1 VPAASVETAEDHE
14 LAGHF
19 PENGV
24 SGGKAMKTTHSF
36 EVSIDKLRWTMD
48 PASLPFE
55 TTSDIK
61 PLEGIVG
68 QDRAIEALRFGVGM
82 VNAGYNIFVTGE
94 PRSGR
99 MAAAQ
104 AVLQAASKE
113 RKTPDDLCYV
123 NNFKNPEEPIL
134 IRLVPGK
141 GRELKK
147 DIHDLI
153 ENLKSEIP
161 RVFES
166 QDYISRKKEI
176 MDTYEKETRSFF
188 VDLEKRVKESGFALV
203 NLQVGQYQRPEL
215 MPIIDGEPMPM
226 LKLEELVEKGRFP
239 REEFQEI
246 KEKYDDLR
254 KEIDQIFL
262 GVRNLQ
268 KEVQDKGKQVDR
280 MMFENMAKSLLDPLL
295 KKYGEQKLQ
304 HHFKAM
310 LEDMAENLQAFLMQ
324 SQQQQQQTP
333 PGMPMLPMGDPYE
346 SYKINLLVDNA
357 EQQGAPMIVESYPT
371 YRNLFGSIERVVD
384 RTGIWRTDYSKIR
397 SGSFVRANGGFLVIN
412 LMDAIMEPGVWPSL
426 KRALK
431 SEKMEIQTF
440 DPLYFFTSTGLRPE
454 PVDINTK
461 VVLVT
466 EPYLY
471 HLLSAYDPDVGK
483 IFKVRADFDYSMNKT
498 DENVTRFSEFV
509 RRKIEDDGLRPFDR
523 SAVATL
529 VEEAV
534 RWAGRQ
540 EKLSSSFPRI
550 ADLLRE
556 ANYWAGESGKDVVSS
571 EEVDRAVDARIYR
584 ANMIEEK
591 IQEMIDRGT
600 LMIDVEGEV
609 VGQVN
614 GLAVYSTG
622 DYMFG
627 KPTRITA
634 ATSIGKEGII
644 NIEKEAEMSGR
655 IHNKGV
661 LVLSG
666 YLRRR
671 FAQNKPLSMSASI
684 AFEQS
689 YSGVDGDSA
698 SSTEIYALLSSLT
711 EVPIKQYIAVTGS
724 VNQKGEVQAIGG
736 VNQKIEGF
744 YHCCKAVGLTGKQ
757 GVVIPE
763 SNVKDLMLRRD
774 VLEAVRRGEFHIYSV
789 KTIDQGIEILTGMEA
804 GEQKPDGSYPEGTIN
819 FLANAK
825 LEELALGLKQF
836 GEEEREEKK
845 SPETAEAAVG
855 RSGKRC
861 LTEGA

>member
-1 VPAASVETAEDHE
+1 
-14 LAGHF
+14 
-19 PENGV
+19 
-24 SGGKAMKTTHSF
+24 MKTTQSH
-36 EVSIDKLRWTMD
+36 EVSIEKLRWTMD
-48 PASLPFE
+48 PAGLPFE
-55 TTSDIK
+55 TTSDIE

-68 QDRAIEALRFGVGM
+68 QDRALQALRFGVGM
-82 VNAGYNIFVTGE
+82 VDAGYNIFVTGE

-99 MAAAQ
+99 TAAVQ
-104 AVLQAASKE
+104 DVLQEGAKA

-134 IRLVPGK
+134 LRLKPGS

-153 ENLKSEIP
+153 ESLKTEIP

-166 QDYISRKKEI
+166 QDYINRKKEI
-176 MDTYEKETRSFF
+176 METYEKQTRNFF
-188 VDLEKRVKESGFALV
+188 VDLEKRVKEAGFALV

-215 MPIIDGEPMPM
+215 MPIIDSEPTPM
-226 LKLEELVEKGRFP
+226 LKLEEMVEKGRFP
-239 REEFQEI
+239 REEFAEI
-246 KEKYDDLR
+246 RSKYDTLR
-254 KEIDQIFL
+254 QEIDQIFL
-262 GVRNLQ
+262 EVRNLQ

-280 MMFENMAKSLLDPLL
+280 LMFENMARALMESLFH
-295 KKYGEQKLQ
+295 KYGEERLQ
-304 HHFKAM
+304 GHFKGM
-310 LEDMAENLQAFLMQ
+310 LEDMSENLQMFLVQ
-324 SQQQQQQTP
+324 SQQQQQGI
-333 PGMPMLPMGDPYE
+333 PGMPALPIGDPYE

-357 EQQGAPMIVESYPT
+357 EREGAPMIIESYPT

-384 RTGIWRTDYSKIR
+384 RTGVWRTDFSRIR

-412 LMDAIMEPGVWPSL
+412 LMDAIIEPGVWQSL

-454 PVDINTK
+454 PIDINTK

-466 EPYLY
+466 EPSLY
-471 HLLSAYDPDVGK
+471 HMLNAYDPDVSK
-483 IFKVRADFDYSMNKT
+483 IFKVRADFDYSMNNT
-498 DENVTRFSEFV
+498 DETVTRFSGFV
-509 RRKIEDDGLRPFDR
+509 RRKVEDDGLKPFDR
-523 SAVATL
+523 TAVAAL

-534 RWAGRQ
+534 RWSGRQ
-540 EKLSSSFPRI
+540 EKISASFPRI

-556 ANYWAGESGKDVVSS
+556 ANYWAGQSGKDVVTA
-571 EEVDRAVDARIYR
+571 EEVDKAVDERIYR

-600 LMIDVEGEV
+600 LMIDVDGEV

-614 GLAVYSTG
+614 GLAVYNAG

-698 SSTEIYALLSSLT
+698 SSTEIYALLSSLAD
-711 EVPIKQYIAVTGS
+711 VPLKQYIAVTGS

-744 YHCCKAVGLTGKQ
+744 YHCCKATGLTGKQ
-757 GVVIPE
+757 GVMIPE
-763 SNVKDLMLRRD
+763 SNVKDLMLRKD
-774 VLEAVRRGEFHIYSV
+774 VLGAVKDGEFHIYSV
-789 KTIDQGIEILTGMEA
+789 KTIDQGIEILSGMTA
-804 GEQKPDGSYPEGTIN
+804 GKQQPDGTYPEGTIN
-819 FLANAK
+819 YLVNEK
-825 LEELALGLKQF
+825 LEELARGLKEF

-845 SPETAEAAVG
+845 RPEKAEATAMRG
-855 RSGKRC
+855 RKR
-861 LTEGA
+861 